1 MLLCFVC
8 RTTNSRED
16 DTHFQDTASAAE
28 AAAKA
33 AKQAI
38 AAAQAAAYLA
48 NKDSN
53 RGGRGGLGFGLEFEG
68 LPTNSSP
75 TNSHNMDNHQF
86 KAGEE
91 TTIPPQSL
99 GRCSSLKNN
108 EETRNV
114 NTNYD
119 EAYRRYSYNP
129 TDIKFDESDCEEE
142 TQMDDESRGATNQ
155 PPDRNPPPV
164 PSSRVHP
171 KLPDYDTLAARFEA
185 LKYKKI

>member
-1 MLLCFVC
+1 MSSCFLC
-8 RTTNSRED
+8 RMTNSRED
-16 DTHFQDTASAAE
+16 ESMHFQDTASAAE

-53 RGGRGGLGFGLEFEG
+53 QDARDSGFDLGFGVPPANST
-68 LPTNSSP
+68 PTS
-75 TNSHNMDNHQF
+75 SHNMDNQF

-91 TTIPPQSL
+91 RTTPPQSF
-99 GRCSSLKNN
+99 GRCSSLKND
-108 EETRNV
+108 ETRNV
-114 NTNYD
+114 NTDY
-119 EAYRRYSYNP
+119 EMAYRRHSYNP

-142 TQMDDESRGATNQ
+142 TQLDDGAGGGVDR

-185 LKYKKI
+185 LKYRKT